1 MIALPRSGRGA
12 LKRARLDLAAV
23 LGIALLVAVTGV
35 ALAEDRV
42 FIEVGCILASDSGEH
57 YDAQLEL
64 LRGRLEKMFR
74 YPSYRLVKRENQ
86 GVEWGDPIHFDVP
99 GGHTLQIRPMERRS
113 GDQVAL
119 NLSLMQD
126 SEVLLKT
133 DFLLG
138 RRGRMILG
146 GPRLDNGVLLIWVE
160 ARTKK
165 EPKKEPNT
173 APVAAQAART
183 GPPEAR

>member
-1 MIALPRSGRGA
+1 MIALPRQERGA
-12 LKRARLDLAAV
+12 RKRARLELAVA
-23 LGIALLVAVTGV
+23 LGIALLVAVTGA

-57 YDAQLEL
+57 YDRQLDL
-64 LRGRLEKMFR
+64 LRGRLQKMFR

-86 GVEWGDPIHFDVP
+86 GVEWGDPMHFDVP
-99 GGHTLQIRPMERRS
+99 GGHTLQIRPMERRGS
-113 GDQVAL
+113 DQVAL

-165 EPKKEPNT
+165 EPRT
-173 APVAAQAART
+173 GPVAAQAARS
-183 GPPEAR
+183 GPPEAMR

>member
-1 MIALPRSGRGA
+1 MVALPRQERGA
-12 LKRARLDLAAV
+12 QKRARLELAVA
-23 LGIALLVAVTGV
+23 LGISLLVAAPGL
-35 ALAEDRV
+35 AFAEDRV
-42 FIEVGCILASDSGEH
+42 FIEVGFILASDSGEH
-57 YDAQLEL
+57 YDQQLDL
-64 LRGRLEKMFR
+64 LRGRLQKMFR
-74 YPSYRLVKRENQ
+74 YPSYRLVKRENR
-86 GVEWGDPIHFDVP
+86 GVEWGDPIHFEVP
-99 GGHTLQIRPMERRS
+99 GGHTLHIRPMERR
-113 GDQVAL
+113 GADQVAL

-165 EPKKEPNT
+165 EPRT
-173 APVAAQAART
+173 ARVTAQTARS
-183 GPPEAR
+183 GPPEPIR

>member
-1 MIALPRSGRGA
+1 MIALPRKERGA
-12 LKRARLDLAAV
+12 RKRARLELAVA
-23 LGIALLVAVTGV
+23 LGISLLVGVTGA

-42 FIEVGCILASDSGEH
+42 FIEVGCILASESGEH
-57 YDAQLEL
+57 YDEQLAL
-64 LRGRLEKMFR
+64 LRSHLQKMFR

-86 GVEWGDPIHFDVP
+86 GVEWGDPIHFEVP
-99 GGHTLQIRPMERRS
+99 GGHTLKIRPMGRRGS
-113 GDQVAL
+113 DKIAL
-119 NLSLMQD
+119 NLSLMHD

-165 EPKKEPNT
+165 EPRTP
-173 APVAAQAART
+173 PVAAQAART
-183 GPPEAR
+183 GPPEAMR